1 MFCRSRIHQKRM
13 DKEDFDKELRV
24 RFPGNYHPFRS
35 NGHPLEADIIFIGYN
50 FSSSIDKPFLDY
62 WDKEQGYKYKEF
74 QDQREAD
81 TNKLNAELKLRKAE
95 IAAHN
100 ATLPGRW
107 DPRWIK
113 TRHSSISSTR
123 KNYVTLTREL
133 FGPEGIWVNTNIY
146 QGTSSRQFEL
156 PPYQRIVDEKN
167 LVWLLRNC
175 PHAIVVTYGNA
186 ACCTYEELLNGY
198 PDLRPNI
205 PSRHLTNMQIR
216 KKDNQGMSG
225 YERLKQLIKQQ
236 RNSP

>member
-1 MFCRSRIHQKRM
+1 MQKTCALHGGTRTSDRWRKVPWKPFGRGPSRGTLPKWIHFLGESCMFCRSRIHQKRM

-100 ATLPGRW
+100 AKLPGRW
-107 DPRWIK
+107 HPTWIK

-123 KNYVTLTREL
+123 RNYIALT
-133 FGPEGIWVNTNIY
+133 
-146 QGTSSRQFEL
+146 
-156 PPYQRIVDEKN
+156 
-167 LVWLLRNC
+167 LLRSYHCHLRQRGLPCLRRVARPLPESAPKYSQPTFNQ
-175 PHAIVVTYGNA
+175 HANS
-186 ACCTYEELLNGY
+186 EEG
-198 PDLRPNI
+198 
-205 PSRHLTNMQIR
+205 
-216 KKDNQGMSG
+216 
-225 YERLKQLIKQQ
+225 
-236 RNSP
+236 